1 MDTPNTQIL
10 GSELLMLPGV
20 DEPRV
25 AVPPLID
32 KAKSATSKS
41 PEPPF
46 VLYTSSAK
54 VTVSSEF
61 AAFKLTL
68 LIVGTLVSTINALLA
83 PKELVAPGLAKVKVA
98 AFNAASLIVPL
109 FNAKE
114 LVPA

>member
-1 MDTPNTQIL
+1 MLAGVALTP
-10 GSELLMLPGV
+10 
-20 DEPRV
+20 
-25 AVPPLID
+25 AAPPLID

-54 VTVSSEF
+54 VTVSCEF

-114 LVPA
+114 LVDS

>member
-1 MDTPNTQIL
+1 MLAGVALTP
-10 GSELLMLPGV
+10 
-20 DEPRV
+20 
-25 AVPPLID
+25 AAPPLID

-54 VTVSSEF
+54 VTVSCEF

-83 PKELVAPGLAKVKVA
+83 PKELVDTGLAKVNVA
-98 AFNAASLIVPL
+98 AFKAASLIVPL
-109 FNAKE
+109 FNTKE
-114 LVPA
+114 LVVA